1 MTRVGVAGLCFL
13 WRRAIGCWLGCVL
26 AIVWPA
32 ALSASMPVTE
42 GESPQVQALLEQG
55 WGVETGQGMR
65 RNPVLAAALYRQAGL
80 LGSGEG
86 YYRAALI
93 YLPDR
98 RVVTHGSVAACYLA
112 AASQLGHRGAAT
124 VLDLS
129 QEHFPSGLQCND
141 DLALPSVL
149 VQFDFPRY
157 VESLPKGRREVV
169 GMIRRLAPRYAI
181 DSRLVLAMA
190 SVESNF
196 NATAVSPKS
205 AMGVMQL
212 IPATAERFG
221 VLNPFD
227 PEQNIRGGLA
237 YLRWL
242 KNYYRGDVVRM
253 VAAYNAGEGA
263 VDAHGGI
270 PPYAETL
277 AYVVR
282 VLHFSG
288 LGLHLLPPTGAGAVA
303 QERRLE
309 AGRTVRR

>member
-1 MTRVGVAGLCFL
+1 MGVGVV
-13 WRRAIGCWLGCVL
+13 GCVL
-26 AIVWPA
+26 SLPA
-32 ALSASMPVTE
+32 GASLPVTD
-42 GESPQVQALLEQG
+42 GEAPQIQALLEQG
-55 WGVETGQGMR
+55 WMIESGQGMR
-65 RNPVLAAALYRQAGL
+65 RNPVLAAALYRQAGVQ
-80 LGSGEG
+80 GSGEG

-98 RVVTHGSVAACYLA
+98 RRVTQTSVAACYLA
-112 AASQLGHRGAAT
+112 AASQLGHLAAAEM
-124 VLDLS
+124 LELS
-129 QEHFPSGLQCND
+129 SEHFPKGLQCD
-141 DLALPSVL
+141 DDRNVPGKFVE
-149 VQFDFPRY
+149 FDFPRY
-157 VESLPKGRREVV
+157 VDALPKGRREIA
-169 GMIRRLAPRYAI
+169 GLIRRLAPHYAI
-181 DSRLVLAMA
+181 DSRLALAMA

-196 NATAVSPKS
+196 NTTAVSPKS

-288 LGLHLLPPTGAGAVA
+288 LGLHLLPPTGAGAIAEVRGSGA
-303 QERRLE
+303 KR
-309 AGRTVRR
+309 AVRR

>member
-1 MTRVGVAGLCFL
+1 
-13 WRRAIGCWLGCVL
+13 
-26 AIVWPA
+26 
-32 ALSASMPVTE
+32 MP
-42 GESPQVQALLEQG
+42 GEF
-55 WGVETGQGMR
+55 VE
-65 RNPVLAAALYRQAGL
+65 
-80 LGSGEG
+80 
-86 YYRAALI
+86 
-93 YLPDR
+93 
-98 RVVTHGSVAACYLA
+98 
-112 AASQLGHRGAAT
+112 
-124 VLDLS
+124 
-129 QEHFPSGLQCND
+129 
-141 DLALPSVL
+141 
-149 VQFDFPRY
+149 FDFPRY
-157 VESLPKGRREVV
+157 VDGLPKGRREIA
-169 GMIRRLAPRYAI
+169 GLIRRLAPRYAI
-181 DSRLVLAMA
+181 DSRLALAMA

-196 NATAVSPKS
+196 NTTAVSPKS

-303 QERRLE
+303 EFRGSGAKR
-309 AGRTVRR
+309 AVRR

>member
-1 MTRVGVAGLCFL
+1 M
-13 WRRAIGCWLGCVL
+13 L
-26 AIVWPA
+26 AVILPGIA
-32 ALSASMPVTE
+32 SASLPVTD
-42 GESPQVQALLEQG
+42 GEAPQVQALLEQG
-55 WGVETGQGMR
+55 WIVESGQGMR
-65 RNPVLAAALYRQAGL
+65 RNPVLAAALYRQAGQ

-98 RVVTHGSVAACYLA
+98 RVVSQGSVAACYLA
-112 AASQLGHRGAAT
+112 AASQLGHVGAAEI
-124 VLDLS
+124 LDS
-129 QEHFPSGLQCND
+129 SREHFPAGVHCD
-141 DLALPSVL
+141 EDLSLPGVL
-149 VQFDFPRY
+149 AEFDLRRY
-157 VESLPKGRREVV
+157 VDSLPKGRREVV
-169 GMIRRLAPRYAI
+169 ELIRRLAPHYAI
-181 DSRLVLAMA
+181 DSRLALAMA

-196 NATAVSPKS
+196 NTKAVSPKS

-263 VDAHGGI
+263 VDAHGGV

-288 LGLHLLPPTGAGAVA
+288 LGLHLLPPTGAGVIADIRGLGA
-303 QERRLE
+303 KRAIRR
-309 AGRTVRR
+309 

>member
-1 MTRVGVAGLCFL
+1 MSIGLGG
-13 WRRAIGCWLGCVL
+13 AL
-26 AIVWPA
+26 AIL
-32 ALSASMPVTE
+32 LSAAANATLPVTE
-42 GESPQVQALLEQG
+42 GEAPQVQALLEQG
-55 WGVETGQGMR
+55 WMVESGQGIR
-65 RNPVLAAALYRQAGL
+65 RNPVLAAALYRQAGM

-93 YLPDR
+93 FLPDR
-98 RVVTHGSVAACYLA
+98 RVVARGSVAACYLA
-112 AASQLGHRGAAT
+112 AASQLGHLGAAEI
-124 VLDLS
+124 LDVS
-129 QEHFPSGLQCND
+129 REHFPAGVHCDD
-141 DLALPSVL
+141 DLGSPSVL
-149 VQFDFPRY
+149 AEFDFQQF
-157 VESLPKGRREVV
+157 VDSLPKGRRELV
-169 GMIRRLAPRYAI
+169 GLIRRLAPRYQI
-181 DSRLVLAMA
+181 DSRLALAMA

-196 NATAVSPKS
+196 NPRAVSPKS

-221 VLNPFD
+221 VLDPFD

-242 KNYYRGDVVRM
+242 KNYYRGDIVRM

-270 PPYAETL
+270 PPYAETQ

-288 LGLHLLPPTGAGAVA
+288 LGLQLLPPTGAGAIA
-303 QERRLE
+303 DGRGLE
-309 AGRTVRR
+309 AKRAIRR

>member
-1 MTRVGVAGLCFL
+1 M
-13 WRRAIGCWLGCVL
+13 RRAMGVGLLGCVL
-26 AIVWPA
+26 SLPA
-32 ALSASMPVTE
+32 GASLPVTE
-42 GESPQVQALLEQG
+42 GEAPQIQALLEQG
-55 WGVETGQGMR
+55 WIIESGQGMR
-65 RNPVLAAALYRQAGL
+65 RNPVLAAALYRQAGVQ
-80 LGSGEG
+80 GSGEG

-98 RVVTHGSVAACYLA
+98 RRVTQASVAACYLA
-112 AASQLGHRGAAT
+112 AASQLGHLAAAEI
-124 VLDLS
+124 LELS
-129 QEHFPSGLQCND
+129 SDYFPKGLQCD
-141 DLALPSVL
+141 DDRNVPGEFVE
-149 VQFDFPRY
+149 FDFPRY
-157 VESLPKGRREVV
+157 VDGLPKGRREIA
-169 GMIRRLAPRYAI
+169 GLIRRLAPRYAI
-181 DSRLVLAMA
+181 DSRLALAMA

-196 NATAVSPKS
+196 NTTAVSPKS

-303 QERRLE
+303 EFRGSGAKR
-309 AGRTVRR
+309 AVRR

>member
-1 MTRVGVAGLCFL
+1 MTRAAVAGLWPL
-13 WRRAIGCWLGCVL
+13 MRRALGVGLLGAL
-26 AIVWPA
+26 AIVSALPA
-32 ALSASMPVTE
+32 CASLPVTE
-42 GESPQVQALLEQG
+42 GEAPQVQALLEQG
-55 WGVETGQGMR
+55 WMIESGQGMR
-65 RNPVLAAALYRQAGL
+65 RNPVLAAALYRQAGER
-80 LGSGEG
+80 GSGEG

-98 RVVTHGSVAACYLA
+98 RMVTHGSVAACYLA
-112 AASQLGHRGAAT
+112 AASQLGHLAAAEI
-124 VLDLS
+124 LDRS
-129 QEHFPSGLQCND
+129 REHFPSGLQCDD
-141 DLALPSVL
+141 DLNVPGVL
-149 VQFDFPRY
+149 AEFDFQGY
-157 VESLPKGRREVV
+157 VDGLPKGRREIA
-169 GMIRRLAPRYAI
+169 GLIHRLAPRYTI
-181 DSRLVLAMA
+181 DSRLALAMA

-196 NATAVSPKS
+196 NAAAVSPKS

-227 PEQNIRGGLA
+227 PEQNVRGGLA

-263 VDAHGGI
+263 VDAYGGI

-303 QERRLE
+303 ELRGSGAKKTARR
-309 AGRTVRR
+309 

>member
-1 MTRVGVAGLCFL
+1 MARTGKTGLISRA
-13 WRRAIGCWLGCVL
+13 RRALAGGVGCLL
-26 AIVWPA
+26 AML
-32 ALSASMPVTE
+32 ALAGEPSTE
-42 GESPQVQALLEQG
+42 GEAPQVRALLEQG
-55 WGVETGQGMR
+55 WMVESGRGLR
-65 RNPVLAAALYRQAGL
+65 RNPVLAAALYRQAGQ

-86 YYRAALI
+86 YFRAALI

-112 AASQLGHRGAAT
+112 AASQLGHREAAEI
-124 VLDLS
+124 LERS
-129 QEHFPSGLQCND
+129 QQHFPGGLSCDD
-141 DLALPSVL
+141 DLALPTVFAE
-149 VQFDFPRY
+149 FDLLRY
-157 VESLPKGRREVV
+157 VESLPKGRREIV
-169 GMIRRLAPRYAI
+169 GLIRRLAPRYLI
-181 DSRLVLAMA
+181 DVRLALAMA

-196 NATAVSPKS
+196 RTNAVSPKS

-221 VLNPFD
+221 VLDPFD

-242 KNYYRGDVVRM
+242 KNYYKGDVVRM

-263 VDAHGGI
+263 VDAYGGI
-270 PPYAETL
+270 PPYVETQ

-303 QERRLE
+303 ELRG
-309 AGRTVRR
+309 AGAKKMVRR